1 MNWSVQSQLS
11 FLAER
16 ILVGVCATALQMGMY
31 LMPRGLGLAEARF
44 VHYHILETPF
54 ERAAF
59 GKGHGLF
66 ATGLQLPKRRY
77 GE

>member
-16 ILVGVCATALQMGMY
+16 ILVGVCATALQMGMNSV
-31 LMPRGLGLAEARF
+31 PRGLGFAEARF

-59 GKGHGLF
+59 EKEHGVF
-66 ATGLQLPKRRY
+66 ATGLQLPKMRY